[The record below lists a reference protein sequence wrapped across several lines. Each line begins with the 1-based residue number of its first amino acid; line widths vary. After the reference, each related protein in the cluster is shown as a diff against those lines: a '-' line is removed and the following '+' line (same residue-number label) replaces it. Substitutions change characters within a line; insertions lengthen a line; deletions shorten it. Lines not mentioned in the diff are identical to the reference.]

1 MTNIERKTKETDI
14 KLTLNI
20 NGHSQYNIDTSV
32 AFLNHMLETFSKHS
46 GFDLDVKA
54 IGDIDVDYHHL
65 VEDVGIVLGQ
75 AFFEETRKAT
85 FKRYGFSII
94 PMDDALVLS
103 SVDLANRIYLMY
115 DCSISG
121 YILNFDVEL
130 IEEFWRAFVS
140 NARIVLHIK
149 CLAGFNKHH
158 IIEAAFKSVAYSLK
172 EACVEQSEI
181 LSTKLTL

>member
-1 MTNIERKTKETDI
+1 MTKIERKTKETDI

-20 NGHSQYNIDTSV
+20 NGAAHYNIDTSIG
-32 AFLNHMLETFSKHS
+32 FFNHMLETFSRHS
-46 GFDLDVKA
+46 GFDLDIKA
-54 IGDIDVDYHHL
+54 TGDIDVDYHHL

-75 AFFEETRKAT
+75 AFFEETRQAT
-85 FKRYGFSII
+85 FKRFGYSII
-94 PMDDALVLS
+94 PMDEALVLC
-103 SVDLANRIYLMY
+103 SVDLANRVYLAY

-121 YILNFDVEL
+121 TIIDFDVEL

-149 CLAGFNKHH
+149 QLAGFNKHH
-158 IIEAAFKSVAYSLK
+158 IIEASFKSVAYSLK
-172 EACVEQSEI
+172 DACRPSSEI